1 MISIKK
7 IFQDN
12 TPQSGVSLRSKKQ
25 TVLLTGAAR
34 GIGSSTAQFLAR
46 AGFDLILLD
55 LKKGPWQKQA
65 LNLGLEHKVKVQTF
79 VLDITKVEQIK
90 KLAKKL
96 QNQKID
102 VLINNAGFLSA
113 HDLLTNYKDQEISLT
128 LQVNLFGLIMMT
140 KYFIPFLQKTNGL
153 LVNIA
158 SGAGLKG
165 MAEFSVYCASKFGVV
180 GFSESLAEELKK
192 KVKVLVIT
200 PGATNT
206 VLFKKGF
213 GAKRKALYQPEDI
226 AKIIGEAVIYQKKYK
241 SGEIIDKCKHLE
253 P

>member
-1 MISIKK
+1 MMFRK
-7 IFQDN
+7 
-12 TPQSGVSLRSKKQ
+12 P

-34 GIGSSTAQFLAR
+34 GIGFSTAQFLAQ
-46 AGFDLILLD
+46 AGFNLILLD

-65 LNLGLEHKVKVQTF
+65 LNIGLQHKVKVQTF

-96 QNQKID
+96 QPQKID
-102 VLINNAGFLSA
+102 VVINNAGVLSP
-113 HDLLTNYKDQEISLT
+113 HNLLTNHKDQEVNLT
-128 LQVNLFGLIMMT
+128 LQVNLFGLIMMS
-140 KYFIPFLQKTNGL
+140 KYFIPFLEKTSGL

-165 MAEFSVYCASKFGVV
+165 MAEFSVYCASKFGVL

-206 VLFKKGF
+206 ALFKKGF
-213 GAKRKALYQPEDI
+213 GAKRKALYQPADI

-241 SGEIIDKCKHLE
+241 TGAIIDKCKHLE

>member
-1 MISIKK
+1 MMFRKH
-7 IFQDN
+7 N
-12 TPQSGVSLRSKKQ
+12 
-25 TVLLTGAAR
+25 VLITGAAR
-34 GIGSSTAQFLAR
+34 GIGFSTAQFLAK
-46 AGFDLILLD
+46 AGFNLILLD

-65 LNLGLEHKVKVQTF
+65 MNLGLQHKVKVQTF
-79 VLDITKVEQIK
+79 VLDITSVPQIK

-96 QNQKID
+96 ETQKID
-102 VLINNAGFLSA
+102 VVINNAGVLSA
-113 HDLLTNYKDQEISLT
+113 HNLLTNYKDQEISLT
-128 LQVNLFGLIMMT
+128 LQVNLFGLIMMS
-140 KYFIPFLQKTNGL
+140 KYFLPHLEKTNGL
-153 LVNIA
+153 LINIA

-206 VLFKKGF
+206 ALFKKGF
-213 GAKRKALYQPEDI
+213 GAKRKALYQPADI
-226 AKIIGEAVIYQKKYK
+226 AKIIGEAVLYQHKYK
-241 SGEIIDKCKHLE
+241 TGEIIDKCKHLE

>member
-1 MISIKK
+1 MIFKNSFFK
-7 IFQDN
+7 
-12 TPQSGVSLRSKKQ
+12 TKKQ
-25 TVLLTGAAR
+25 NILITGAAR
-34 GIGSSTAQFLAR
+34 GIGFSTAQFLAKS
-46 AGFDLILLD
+46 GMNLILLD
-55 LKKGPWQKQA
+55 CKKGPWQKQA
-65 LNLGLEHKVKVQTF
+65 LNFGLQHKVKVQTF
-79 VLDITKVEQIK
+79 VLDITRVEQIK

-96 QNQKID
+96 AAQKID
-102 VLINNAGFLSA
+102 VVINNAGVLSA
-113 HDLLTNYKDQEISLT
+113 HNLLTNHKDQEVSLT
-128 LQVNLFGLIMMT
+128 LQVNLFGLIMMS
-140 KYFIPFLQKTNGL
+140 KYFIPFLEKTNGL

-206 VLFKKGF
+206 ALFKKGF

-226 AKIIGEAVIYQKKYK
+226 AKIIGEAVLYQHKYK
-241 SGEIIDKCKHLE
+241 TGTIIDKCKHLE

>member
-1 MISIKK
+1 MIFKRSL
-7 IFQDN
+7 FHVN
-12 TPQSGVSLRSKKQ
+12 TPLRGISLHSKK
-25 TVLLTGAAR
+25 TVLITGAAR
-34 GIGSSTAQFLAR
+34 GIGWATAQFLAKS
-46 AGFDLILLD
+46 GMNLILLD
-55 LKKGPWQKQA
+55 VKIGPWQKQA
-65 LNLGLEHKVKVQTF
+65 LNFGIEYKVKIQTF

-102 VLINNAGFLSA
+102 VLINNAGVVNA
-113 HDLLTNYKDQEISLT
+113 HDLLTKYKDQEVGLT
-128 LQVNLFGLIMMT
+128 LQVNLFGLIMMS
-140 KYFIPFLQKTNGL
+140 KYFIPFLEKTNGL
-153 LVNIA
+153 LINIA

-165 MAEFSVYCASKFGVV
+165 MAEFSVYCASKFGVI

-206 VLFKKGF
+206 TLFKKGF
-213 GAKRKALYQPEDI
+213 GQKRKALYQPEDI
-226 AKIIGEAVIYQKKYK
+226 AKIIGEAVFYQHKYK
-241 SGEIIDKCKHLE
+241 TGAIIDKCKHLE